1 MSVPSALAKQSPVL
15 DIRKLSVRLGDKDI
29 LKSINVQIQPGE
41 FIGLI
46 GANGAG
52 KSTLLKV
59 ILGLLPVAGGS
70 VAVFGKPA
78 RRGNRLIGYVPQKLH
93 LDRDTPLRGWDL
105 AALGFDGHRFGIPLP
120 SREKRRRVDE
130 MLVAVDAARYADA
143 PVGRLSGGEQQRLLI
158 AQALLTDPRL
168 LLLDEPLSNLDI
180 GSAHEVVGL
189 VSRLARDRGMTV
201 ILVAHDMNPL
211 LPVVDRVL
219 YLADGNAAIGRV
231 DDIFRNDVLSG
242 LYGYAVEVLRVN
254 GRILVVGCRD
264 FGNCGHLLSAET
276 HCSGG
281 IA

>member
-1 MSVPSALAKQSPVL
+1 MSGPTALIKTTSAV
-15 DIRKLSVRLGDKDI
+15 DIRNLSVRLGDSDI
-29 LKSINVQIQPGE
+29 LKNINVRILPGE

-59 ILGLLPVAGGS
+59 ILGLLPVCDGG
-70 VAVFGKPA
+70 VEVLGEPA
-78 RRGNRLIGYVPQKLH
+78 RRGNRSIGYVPQKVH
-93 LDRDTPLRGWDL
+93 LDRDTPLRGRDL
-105 AALGFDGHRFGIPLP
+105 VALGLDGHRFGIPLP
-120 SREKRRRVDE
+120 SRGRRRLVDE
-130 MLVAVDAARYADA
+130 MLSAVGADGFA
-143 PVGRLSGGEQQRLLI
+143 DDPVGRLSGGEQQRLMI
-158 AQALLTDPRL
+158 AQALLTNPRL

-180 GSAHEVVGL
+180 RRAHEVVGL
-189 VSRLARDRGMTV
+189 VSRLAREREMSV

-231 DDIFRNDVLSG
+231 EDIFRNDVLSR

-254 GRILVVGCRD
+254 GRILVVGGRD
-264 FGNCGHLLSAET
+264 SGACSHLLSAET